1 MDLRPVAASDLDAFE
16 RAAEGAF
23 HEDAH
28 PEDAPLAAKLFE
40 PERSLAVFDRAQ
52 IVATAGVYTRAL
64 TVPGGPVPA
73 ACVTAVG
80 VLPTHRRRGLLTR
93 MMRRQLEDVH
103 ARGEALAALW
113 ASEPAI
119 YGRFGYGLA
128 ARSGELSIRT
138 PAAVAAPVE
147 GATTVVAPAEAVDR
161 IAPMYD
167 AVRRERPGHLDRA
180 PAWWEKRIHFPEY
193 RRDGA
198 GTLRAAVHEAPGGAV
213 DAYALYAVKP
223 EWGPDGPQGQVVL
236 REVMAADPAGT
247 AAIWAYLLGLDLTR
261 HVTWHIAPAD
271 EPLVH
276 LVARPVVQR
285 LAANLWV
292 RPVEVGAALAARAYA
307 TPLDLVLEMADPFC
321 PWNASRWRLAADTG
335 GAQCDR
341 TGDAPDLAL
350 SAADLGAA
358 YLGGTTLAALAAAGR
373 VRELRPGALAAATA
387 AFRAPREPWCPE
399 IF

>member
-1 MDLRPVAASDLDAFE
+1 MDLRPVAAAALEAFE

-40 PERSLAVFDRAQ
+40 PERSLAVFDGGQ
-52 IVATAGVYTRAL
+52 IVGTAGVYTRAL

-128 ARSGELSIRT
+128 ARSTELSVRT

-147 GATTVVAPAEAVDR
+147 GVTTVVAPADAIAR
-161 IAPMYD
+161 IAPLYD
-167 AVRRERPGHLDRA
+167 AVRRERPGHLDRT

-198 GTLRAAVHEAPGGAV
+198 GTLRAAVHAAPGGAV

-223 EWGPDGPQGQVVL
+223 VWGPDGPEGEVVV

-261 HVTWHIAPAD
+261 RVAWAIAPAD

-307 TPLDLVLEMADPFC
+307 TPLDVVLEVADPFC
-321 PWNASRWRLAADTG
+321 PWNAGRWRLAADAG
-335 GAQCDR
+335 GAACER
-341 TGDAPDLAL
+341 TTDPPDLAL
-350 SAADLGAA
+350 SAADVGAA
-358 YLGGTTLAALAAAGR
+358 YLGGTTLAAPAAAGR
-373 VRELRPGALAAATA
+373 VREGRPGALAAATA
-387 AFRAPREPWCPE
+387 AFRGPREPWCPE